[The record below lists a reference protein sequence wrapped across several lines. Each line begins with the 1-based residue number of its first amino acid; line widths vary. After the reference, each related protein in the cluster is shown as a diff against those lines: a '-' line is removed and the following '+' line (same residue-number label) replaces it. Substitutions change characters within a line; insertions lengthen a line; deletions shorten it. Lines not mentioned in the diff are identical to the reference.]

1 MAIFTPSV
9 ATSAYQGPARPNRAP
24 GTASLVAGIALAVM
38 AVVGAWAHLGA
49 LAPLFVDGDAAR
61 TAGNIAAAEPLF
73 RAGTAAMIFMAV
85 LDIVVA
91 IALYLVLEPVNR
103 GVAFASAAFRVAYT
117 AGLMVAVGFLVSVPA
132 HLDDPDQVL
141 YLVESYDAI
150 WQTSLI
156 LFSVHLLLIG
166 YLGYRS
172 AFMPRIFGILLV
184 VAGLGYLADGLGGI
198 LIPDFSPTFTF
209 VTFVG
214 EVALIFWLLI
224 SGRRLPERTI
234 DGASDVI

>member
-9 ATSAYQGPARPNRAP
+9 APSAYREPTRPHRAP

-38 AVVGAWAHLGA
+38 AVVGGWAHLGA
-49 LAPLFVDGDAAR
+49 LAPLFVDGDPAG

-73 RAGTAAMIFMAV
+73 RAGAAAMIVMAV

-103 GVAFASAAFRVAYT
+103 GVALASAAFRVAYT
-117 AGLMVAVGFLVSVPA
+117 AGLMVAVGFLVPVPA
-132 HLDDPDQVL
+132 HLDEPDQVL
-141 YLVESYDAI
+141 RLVESYDAI

-156 LFSVHLLLIG
+156 VFSVHLLLIG

-172 AFMPRIFGILLV
+172 GFMPRIFGILLV

-224 SGRRLPERTI
+224 SGRRLPEGTI
-234 DGASDVI
+234 DGVSDVI